1 MLPIKDTIHS
11 RSFPIVNWL
20 LIGANTLVFLLE
32 LTMSPLT
39 LERFIFH
46 YGLVP
51 ATINL
56 FNPLTWFPFLTHMFI
71 HSGWFHILSN
81 MWILFIFGDN
91 VEDRMGPWRYLVF
104 YLLGGFASAL
114 LQSLMTTD
122 QLVPAIGAS
131 GAIAAVLGAYILF
144 YPGARVITIIPLF
157 ILPWLVQVPAVIF
170 IGIWFISQLYS
181 GLLSLSSA
189 SGASLGGVAW
199 WAHIGGFI
207 FGLALAR
214 IFTLGRPV
222 RPQYPDE
229 FNPW

>member
-1 MLPIKDTIHS
+1 
-11 RSFPIVNWL
+11 
-20 LIGANTLVFLLE
+20 
-32 LTMSPLT
+32 
-39 LERFIFH
+39 
-46 YGLVP
+46 
-51 ATINL
+51 
-56 FNPLTWFPFLTHMFI
+56 
-71 HSGWFHILSN
+71 
-81 MWILFIFGDN
+81 
-91 VEDRMGPWRYLVF
+91 
-104 YLLGGFASAL
+104 
-114 LQSLMTTD
+114 MTTD